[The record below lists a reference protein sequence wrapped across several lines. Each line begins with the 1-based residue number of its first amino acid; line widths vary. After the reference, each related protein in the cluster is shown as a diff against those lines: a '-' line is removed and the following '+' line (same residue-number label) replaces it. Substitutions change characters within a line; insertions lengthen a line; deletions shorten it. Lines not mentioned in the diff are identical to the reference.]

1 MTAFLYV
8 HPSTPDL
15 VQLLSLLHS
24 EVTYV
29 VDKNVYLKDIP
40 TDVTKVG
47 FLYHNKGA
55 FPFKMESPNS
65 MFYELKKSRPSIEA
79 IDLLSCGVKLPHVDL
94 ALVQNS
100 WLSIGGDVEVSASSV
115 DMGGEHWKSTHVLVN
130 GEVSEMEKN
139 HVGVYVGLKIGEWNH
154 KLAAV
159 VDTDSSTN
167 SFFTSL
173 EKFGLGDVSVFDKG
187 VTTDGS
193 ITNDDFKALNQD
205 EVLHVFKV
213 FDSRENNEF
222 DYPDDSSEFFKLIY
236 KNNIG
241 QNVTTVDLFK
251 NKEFTHSTG
260 SYNGPLKIY
269 DNGDLWVVVR
279 DVDFDF
285 VTADNVN
292 LKKTL
297 PHLDYY
303 KLTKTSDDTTD
314 PSTYDVSYT
323 LYNLTLDANK
333 KIPFSATTNTSYFAE
348 NFEPFKCELGYY
360 KQDDS
365 FGPYGGYHDS
375 KYLFEYANKS
385 GVTDDRVSRC
395 PAQFLPNGEGL
406 VNEDDAVVRELLDQ
420 YFEANEQFIEADNT
434 KKYLLLQ
441 IVLNKS
447 YNTDIDKDIWVQLTK
462 ITDNVIDSS
471 PKKYSVKVIDTG
483 SDTVSALFVLGDNV
497 VGSTDDYDI
506 SVDTVFR
513 VELLG
518 NVETVINS
526 DNNNEPYCN
535 FISYTPG
542 DYNASPKID
551 SGMNRIKVDFYNT
564 PVGTHK
570 LNMSRE
576 KYVKYNSASSTL
588 ETSGILTDFGASL
601 QDNKTEETENC
612 NVVTSSKYPSDGEFE
627 KIFSGV
633 SSELTSKCY
642 TELSD
647 ITVDGIGNEM
657 YMKLSTSV
665 SSLGPNIGFEGNSGV
680 SFINKDMLED
690 TTHNYVKMTL
700 EFANGGD
707 TTNGLLNI
715 SENKNIYFAMQ
726 GATKDDLNK
735 LKLLIN
741 PSVGD
746 FSSGDEVIT
755 EDHDIQ
761 DILKHFETSN
771 IKKWNNMI
779 ITQHVWSTESGNMY
793 SIMGYLVS
801 LFKKIQLVGGAD
813 KIDHAQY
820 NPKPFHY
827 YGYNPSIELL
837 GNFEIPTVTS
847 LEDIH
852 YFNLGSG
859 SNGSDTFK
867 LNDVL
872 EYGEEYQLVSG
883 LLDNGSPDIP
893 AKVEFYR
900 DVSGNELTKVLEMN
914 LESHEKTDDF
924 YETVFGHETNKRI
937 YKLPQLDVDEFI
949 IDSHVITSLANN
961 SSSVFNSS
969 DKTIDTFTMPSMSSF
984 VTTLDKIVDSTKLT
998 SSLTSIPTGIKIS
1011 KLDSYKNSFSS
1022 KTVVMYIKNNTDN
1035 ELFDLTFVLDK
1046 IPFTHTLT
1054 YNNKMLYLDLPLSFT
1069 ELTFTLNL
1077 ARINNIN
1084 QTVLSDYDI
1093 VFNVFDN
1100 ESNPKYREVEALR
1113 FTFDSKH
1120 DITGDIVNKDMLL
1133 LDFVNLEMKNWEEN
1147 VNNIISKGNANTNS
1161 TFNGVSFNSNVSM
1174 TGYSEFTET
1183 DSYKYYTDG
1192 EKVVMYKQVGSN
1204 KYTKFDNRYSL
1215 VNFEKDTNDYSMFGV
1230 FSSELTLNE
1239 VHEKLNN
1246 VFTLGKPETR
1256 TNNHYICFVGKF
1268 LDAGLTNNLGND
1280 DADDISI
1287 KAFHDEHKVR
1297 ESGYVALSVDLTEND
1312 LVPTDTSGNMLTNNV
1327 ELTTYEED
1335 VLVSRNLVD
1344 TSVSLRLERV
1354 INASPDGTQTSYLHL
1369 REYKTGGVSY
1379 DSADISNSTSLASAL
1394 PELLLI
1400 KNTMIPVSTGQL
1412 YKLTTDNDL
1421 TNPLLPLLTTFK
1433 YKLLN
1438 ETDEL
1443 HSNEDNHQYVVYL
1456 FNNGYNSM
1464 DIIDYTRRLIG
1475 TTDINDSNNTILSNI
1490 SYTENEALSH
1500 VMGLDDGTRT
1510 DLIMEELT
1518 SYKKHEKN
1526 MELIKKGNTVIG
1538 SKLGDL
1544 TADDYDLGGLTN
1556 VIDTSETV
1564 TETPGMHMMFYIS
1577 GLRRVDGGV
1586 EKFIVNRDVVDN
1598 RYNLTELL
1606 TNAISFK
1613 SYDQSVYVGNNTK
1626 QVIQLE
1632 QDLGVTNV
1640 KLNALLSE
1648 GSEDTPYE
1656 YGDYNENLQFIP
1668 SSTGFTFK
1676 SIGRV
1681 KNIDNI
1687 GVNIDN
1693 IEQCGV
1699 LSYQNINVPY
1709 EKHNGLTITLNN
1721 NLKFLV
1727 EKLNI
1732 DIDDIMRLDANM
1744 VVVPKTNI
1752 DINDKT
1758 KVDVTNINDINIIT
1772 YNFDDNVRDSNS
1784 IICKNKTTLYQRI
1797 NTDVNDSI
1805 NQFGDPSE
1813 DLFISLMVDM
1823 FKSDRT
1829 TLVSP
1834 IVVLY
1839 KHPQISSV
1847 RNAIENDPQYISSSM
1862 DFTKSI
1868 MSMRRL
1874 CYYKYNTIDN
1884 RQVVASRAGI
1894 KKTYK
1899 LLWETNLTDGPDV
1912 GNMTLQ
1918 QQSGVDHVTTTHRM
1932 KLKTGATSY
1941 DSDDKYNAV
1950 HKYLASSRSS
1960 DSFAVVW
1967 EIYKNGTDIM
1977 VCTYPSGYGHDSL
1990 SQANINDTLFEATT
2004 NTDMVVAYKTKLF
2017 TPYEDIYKHLD
2028 NKTGSDTDIQ
2038 HITRESPL
2046 LNTFFN
2052 GYISDYDSKTYS
2064 ITKDDPTRN
2073 LTERDLNGANAY
2085 LSNELY
2091 TIKNVDIVDCGHD
2104 NVQVET
2110 LYYFTSLLSRSLI
2123 DGVSNLTNAY
2133 WLLSDNDAGAFIDVP
2148 ESITSVY
2155 NDVDDYLEIRAF
2167 RKAIV
2172 SVLYNGLTSNQE
2184 EFFDKFMNV
2193 SVPYNYMDSNEVY
2206 DGAHMVY
2213 ILHKFRRSLISLRNV
2228 SKVVETCKF
2237 PIIWYDDEVNYYFTS
2252 KNYQT
2257 GDSDS
2262 NTKYDAV
2269 SKSFVHNVFG
2279 SEAYVLNLLADV
2291 AFHYESSTSSYIQN
2305 LKRYIKTMNAYRS
2318 VPETNI
2324 WFKKLDN
2331 EILGMNEYEA
2341 PYNVSLRQSTHIWH
2355 KYYMNSLRALF
2366 IFVNEGITKF
2376 INTSKIQKNGNMID
2390 YKDYVLDLHKNTI
2403 SGGSVLRLKSQFEKV
2418 PFTVDLSVKRIPDN
2432 LLMETTNFNIDGV
2445 EFAENT
2451 RLRLSILDLIGTPQQ
2466 LFIPLMLEF
2475 ETAEVEVI
2483 QSRKIEISTDYL
2495 LRALNKMPKLYL
2507 MNTIWYKV
2515 EKDANGTKTR
2525 KLVRVGD
2532 VNDMDNINGIPV
2544 LDVDYTEVES
2554 VRYENNRFDLGEY
2567 GLSTYMYDIL
2577 MGKSGTGNYI
2587 EDETLIKDLLLQDDY
2602 GRLKLDDVRDDV
2614 TARGELKDFRYHGDR
2629 FDSSRNAPL
2638 FADNV
2643 PNTRGGFAM
2652 QVIRMIK
2659 SGLINK
2665 PEDIAILGNEQAIVN
2680 KIRNHLKDNTSNV
2693 PTDEVNSNYAN
2704 IIQELNHQLTK
2715 VSDTEKTPMQAV
2727 IDQLYINDQQRFVV
2741 NEQLQKSSDY
2751 ADKLG
2756 EVYMLPLT
2764 SDDTFT
2770 IITTVEGKLKDPFD
2784 GNSNKINSLLDK
2796 INNKLINPQDC
2807 NPIPDHDKTSIESIS
2822 LTGTPINTLVKDT
2835 TVTPVT
2841 GTRSSSSE
2849 GVYKFCENVLVDPTI
2864 GPFEKNVADIKLDVT
2879 DNDYG
2884 KLINGKVHWVHP
2896 DGNVTDNGSKY
2907 FEASDVDINKY
2918 DAVVSDHETKFNGLL
2933 STSSDQSISDK
2944 YLKLKERSFTVL
2956 YGLNDIRDTSSVSYQ
2971 NYRENLTLSSMY
2983 DNGVRKFESKFFPTV
2998 DPMLKMSDEGVV
3010 FDTSGNIVIENSDGN
3025 TIDGFNFDYLVPSSE
3040 TNLEDHLEKSTDDR
3054 RRFRLA
3060 VGDTDN
3066 MDIEGF
3072 VNTFI
3077 ILELINK
3084 HRDDPSYTMSKFKKY
3099 AIMNIEIPV
3108 DIYKVRSFNTLVKIE
3123 FSAGTNVIDGNL
3135 EVSDFEY
3142 IDFVV
3147 MEHSDDIRL
3156 AMIENHK
3163 LPKVDEEI
3171 VAVKFGH
3178 RLNVSKENDN
3188 KDEFGF
3194 SFGVDIDGSP
3204 DITSNEAMN
3213 QVIDENNLEFTSS
3226 ETLINPNNIDI
3237 NDKINTKINEN
3248 TP

>member
-1 MTAFLYV
+1 MTTFLYV

-15 VQLLSLLHS
+15 VQLLSLLQS
-24 EVTYV
+24 DVTYV

-40 TDVTKVG
+40 VDVKKVG
-47 FLYHNKGA
+47 FLYHNTRA

-65 MFYELKKSRPSIEA
+65 LFYELKKCRPDIEA
-79 IDLLSCGVKLPHVDL
+79 IDILSCGVKLPQVDL
-94 ALVQNS
+94 ALIQSS
-100 WLSIGGDVEVSASSV
+100 WMDVGGDVEVSACLV
-115 DMGGEHWKSTHVLVN
+115 EMGGDQWNSTHVMVN
-130 GEVSEMEKN
+130 GEVSEKEKS
-139 HVGVYVGLKIGEWNH
+139 HVGVYVGLQIGEWKH
-154 KLAAV
+154 KLSKM
-159 VDTDSSTN
+159 VDVESSTN

-173 EKFGLGDVSVFDKG
+173 EKFGFD
-187 VTTDGS
+187 VTTFNDTIVQGNV
-193 ITNDDFKALNQD
+193 TNDDFKALNQG
-205 EVLHVFKV
+205 EVLHVFKLY
-213 FDSRENNEF
+213 DSRDDNDIN
-222 DYPDDSSEFFKLIY
+222 YPVDFSGFFKLDY
-236 KNNIG
+236 KNNFGESVSQTKI
-241 QNVTTVDLFK
+241 DLL
-251 NKEFTHSTG
+251 NRENFTN
-260 SYNGPLKIY
+260 YNGHLTIY
-269 DNGDLWVVVR
+269 DGDSKGDIWFVVR
-279 DVDFDF
+279 DIDFDF
-285 VTADNVN
+285 ITADDMN
-292 LKKTL
+292 LNLAKPNL
-297 PHLDYY
+297 EHY
-303 KLTKTSDDTTD
+303 KIEKTSNNTLE
-314 PSTYDVSYT
+314 PSNYT
-323 LYNLTLDANK
+323 ITHTQYSLFGSTNSENK
-333 KIPFSATTNTSYFAE
+333 KLSFEATSFTSYFAA
-348 NFEPFKCELGYY
+348 NFEPFKCSLGHYQ
-360 KQDDS
+360 QDAS
-365 FGPYGGYHDS
+365 FGPYGGYSDAE
-375 KYLFEYANKS
+375 YLFEYANKS
-385 GVTDDRVSRC
+385 GVTDDRGSNCLVELS
-395 PAQFLPNGEGL
+395 PNASGL
-406 VNEDDAVVRELLDQ
+406 VDKDDNVVNTLLDK
-420 YFEANEQFIEADNT
+420 YFEANEQYIDASISDNT
-434 KKYLLLQ
+434 DYLLLQ
-441 IVLNKS
+441 VVLNKS
-447 YNTDIDKDIWVQLTK
+447 YNNVFDKDIWVQLTK
-462 ITDNVIDSS
+462 IDNTGSEPD
-471 PKKYSVKVIDTG
+471 PKKYSIKVLDNNDKTI
-483 SDTVSALFVLGDNV
+483 SAIFVLGDSNG
-497 VGSTDDYDI
+497 GSYNINQDI
-506 SVDTVFR
+506 EFR

-518 NVETVINS
+518 NVERLVS
-526 DNNNEPYCN
+526 KDNDNEPYCN
-535 FISYTPG
+535 FIHYTPG
-542 DYNASPKID
+542 DFTATPKVVSVMKRQQVNFYDTIGVD
-551 SGMNRIKVDFYNT
+551 KMDKMIK
-564 PVGTHK
+564 H
-570 LNMSRE
+570 
-576 KYVKYNSASSTL
+576 KYVKYSHVSKTL
-588 ETSGILTDFGASL
+588 EVLVDSSFTDSKAETT
-601 QDNKTEETENC
+601 TEC
-612 NVVTSSKYPSDGEFE
+612 NVITASKYDETLGDFE
-627 KIFSGV
+627 KIFSD
-633 SSELTSKCY
+633 SSSVLTSKCY

-647 ITVDGIGNEM
+647 ITVDGSGNEI

-665 SSLGPNIGFEGNSGV
+665 FNSNLQSNAGFQGNSGV
-680 SFINKDMLED
+680 SFIPETMLID
-690 TTHNYVKMTL
+690 TTYNYVNMSLT
-700 EFANGGD
+700 FDDGV
-707 TTNGLLNI
+707 
-715 SENKNIYFAMQ
+715 KNFYFAMQ
-726 GATKDDLNK
+726 GATEADLNN
-735 LKLLIN
+735 LKKDIFN
-741 PSVGD
+741 GFFTTQDV
-746 FSSGDEVIT
+746 VMT

-761 DILKHFETSN
+761 DVLKYFKTYDSNDQLETPNIPN
-771 IKKWNNMI
+771 IKIWNNMI
-779 ITQHVWSTESGNMY
+779 ITKHLWTVNGGVNMY
-793 SIMGYLVS
+793 SILGYLIS
-801 LFKKIQLVGGAD
+801 LFKKIQLVDVAS

-827 YGYNPSIELL
+827 YGYNPPIELL
-837 GNFEIPTVTS
+837 EKLEIPQDAD
-847 LEDIH
+847 LDDIH
-852 YFNLGSG
+852 YFNLGEG
-859 SNGSDTFK
+859 SNGSDTFI
-867 LNDVL
+867 LNGVL
-872 EYGEEYQLVSG
+872 EDGEKYKLVSG
-883 LLDNGSPDIP
+883 LLDNGAPSTP

-914 LESHEKTDDF
+914 LDSHTKTDDF
-924 YETVFGHETNKRI
+924 YETVFGYEPNQRF
-937 YKLPQLDVDEFI
+937 YELPQTDVDEFV
-949 IDSHVITSLANN
+949 IDSHVITSIANN
-961 SSSVFNSS
+961 TSSVFNSS
-969 DKTIDTFTMPSMSSF
+969 DNSIDTFTMPSMSSF
-984 VTTLDKIVDSTKLT
+984 VTRLDNIVDSTKLT
-998 SSLTSIPTGIKIS
+998 SSLTSVPTGIKIS

-1022 KTVVMYIKNNTDN
+1022 KTVVVYIKKKDDN
-1035 ELFDLTFVLDK
+1035 KLFDLTYIMDK
-1046 IPFTHTLT
+1046 IPFTHKLSF
-1054 YNNKMLYLDLPLSFT
+1054 NNKMLYLDIPLSFT
-1069 ELTFTLNL
+1069 ELTFNLNL
-1077 ARINNIN
+1077 ARINNVYN
-1084 QTVLSDYDI
+1084 TDLSHYDI

-1113 FTFDSKH
+1113 FTFDSKV
-1120 DITGDIVNKDMLL
+1120 DITNLIVNKDMLL
-1133 LDFVNLEMKNWEEN
+1133 LDFANLEMKNWEEN
-1147 VNNIISKGNANTNS
+1147 MENIISKGNSKSNT

-1183 DSYKYYTDG
+1183 DNYNYYTDG
-1192 EKVVMYKQVGSN
+1192 NGNVVMYKQVGSN
-1204 KYTKFDNRYSL
+1204 KYNKFDNRYSL
-1215 VNFEKDTNDYSMFGV
+1215 VNFKRDGDVDDYSMFGV

-1246 VFTLGKPETR
+1246 VFSLGKPSTR

-1268 LDAGLTNNLGND
+1268 LDNSLPNNTGNSD
-1280 DADDISI
+1280 PDKISI

-1297 ESGYVALSVDLTEND
+1297 ESGYVALSVDLTDND
-1312 LVPTDTSGNMLTNNV
+1312 LVPTDPSGNYLTNNPN
-1327 ELTTYEED
+1327 LTTYEED

-1344 TSVSLRLERV
+1344 TSVALRLER
-1354 INASPDGTQTSYLHL
+1354 IENTSGVTSRYLQV

-1379 DSADISNSTSLASAL
+1379 SSDDISKSTSLASLL

-1400 KNTMIPVSTGQL
+1400 KNTMIPISNGQL
-1412 YKLTTDNDL
+1412 YTLTTAND
-1421 TNPLLPLLTTFK
+1421 PMYPLLTTFK
-1433 YKLLN
+1433 YVLLN

-1443 HSNEDNHQYVVYL
+1443 HSNVDNNQYVVYL

-1475 TTDINDSNNTILSNI
+1475 TTDINDSNDTILENI
-1490 SYTENEALSH
+1490 SYTENEALAH
-1500 VMGLDDGTRT
+1500 VMGQDDGTRT

-1518 SYKKHEKN
+1518 SYKKHENN
-1526 MELIKKGNTVIG
+1526 MELIKKGNTVIS

-1564 TETPGMHMMFYIS
+1564 TETPGMHLMFYIS
-1577 GLRRVDGGV
+1577 GVRDVNGVVDR
-1586 EKFIVNRDVVDN
+1586 FIVNRDFVDN
-1598 RYNLTELL
+1598 QYNLTELL
-1606 TNAISFK
+1606 SNAISFK
-1613 SYDQSVYVGNNTK
+1613 SYDQSVYIGNNTK

-1632 QDLGVTNV
+1632 QDLSVNNV
-1640 KLNALLSE
+1640 KLNALLNE
-1648 GSEDTPYE
+1648 GDENTKYE

-1668 SSTGFTFK
+1668 SSNGFTFK

-1681 KNIDNI
+1681 KDIDNI
-1687 GVNIDN
+1687 GINIDN

-1732 DIDDIMRLDANM
+1732 DMENIKSLDVNM

-1752 DINDKT
+1752 DINDKK

-1772 YNFDDNVRDSNS
+1772 YNFNDSVNDSNS
-1784 IICKNKTTLYQRI
+1784 IICKNKTSLYRD
-1797 NTDVNDSI
+1797 NSTENSTEKP
-1805 NQFGDPSE
+1805 FGDTGD
-1813 DLFISLMVDM
+1813 DLFFSLMVDM

-1874 CYYKYNTIDN
+1874 CYYKYNTIHY
-1884 RQVVASRAGI
+1884 RQLKSSHTGT

-1899 LLWETNLTDGPDV
+1899 LLWETNLIGGPDV

-1918 QQSGVDHVTTTHRM
+1918 QQGGVNHVTTTHRM
-1932 KLKTGATSY
+1932 KMKIDATLY
-1941 DSDDKYNAV
+1941 EKEQEKYNAV
-1950 HKYLASSRSS
+1950 HKYLSSSRSS

-1967 EIYKNGTDIM
+1967 EVYKNGTDIM
-1977 VCTYPSGYGHDSL
+1977 VCAYSDISKEY
-1990 SQANINDTLFEATT
+1990 INDTLFEATT
-2004 NTDMVVAYKTKLF
+2004 NADMVVGYKTKLF
-2017 TPYEDIYKHLD
+2017 TPYEDIYKHID
-2028 NKTGSDTDIQ
+2028 NKTGTDTDIQ

-2052 GYISDYDSKTYS
+2052 GYISNYGSKTYS
-2064 ITKDDPTRN
+2064 ITKDDPTRL

-2123 DGVSNLTNAY
+2123 EGVSNLTNAY

-2213 ILHKFRRSLISLRNV
+2213 ILHKFRRSLVSLRNKN
-2228 SKVVETCKF
+2228 KVVETCKF
-2237 PIIWYDDEVNYYFTS
+2237 PIIWYDDDVNYYFTS
-2252 KNYQT
+2252 KHYKTN
-2257 GDSDS
+2257 DDDS

-2269 SKSFVHNVFG
+2269 SKSFVHNMFG

-2291 AFHYESSTSSYIQN
+2291 AFHYDSSTSSYIQN
-2305 LKRYIKTMNAYRS
+2305 LKRYIKTMNAFRS
-2318 VPETNI
+2318 SIETNT

-2331 EILGMNEYEA
+2331 DILGMNEYD
-2341 PYNVSLRQSTHIWH
+2341 PKYNTSLRESTHIWH
-2355 KYYMNSLRALF
+2355 KYYMNTLRALF

-2376 INTSKIQKNGNMID
+2376 INTDKIKSYTNTVD
-2390 YKDYVLDLHKNTI
+2390 YKEYVLDLHKNTI
-2403 SGGSVLRLKSQFEKV
+2403 SGGSVLRLKSQFEKI

-2451 RLRLSILDLIGTPQQ
+2451 RLRLSILDLIGTPQK

-2507 MNTIWYKV
+2507 MNTIWYEV
-2515 EKDANGTKTR
+2515 TKDENGTKTR
-2525 KLVRVGD
+2525 KLKYVGD
-2532 VNDMDNINGIPV
+2532 VNDLSDKSGIPV

-2554 VRYENNRFDLGEY
+2554 LRYKNVRFDLRKY
-2567 GLSTYMYDIL
+2567 GLATYMYDIL
-2577 MGKSGTGNYI
+2577 MGKSGNGDYAG
-2587 EDETLIKDLLLQDDY
+2587 DETLIKDLLLQEEY

-2629 FDSSRNAPL
+2629 FDTSRNAPL

-2693 PTDEVNSNYAN
+2693 PMDEANDNYAN
-2704 IIQELNHQLTK
+2704 IIQELNHQLTM
-2715 VSDTEKTPMQAV
+2715 VSDTDKSPMQAV
-2727 IDQLYINDQQRFVV
+2727 IDQLYINDQQRFIV

-2756 EVYMLPLT
+2756 ELYMLPLT

-2796 INNKLINPQDC
+2796 INNKLINPQDG

-2835 TVTPVT
+2835 SVTPVT
-2841 GTRSSSSE
+2841 GTRSSDSE

-2864 GPFEKNVADIKLDVT
+2864 GPFEKNVADILNDDT

-2884 KLINGKVHWVHP
+2884 KLISGDVHWVHP
-2896 DGNVTDNGSKY
+2896 DGNVDDGGLQY
-2907 FEASDVDINKY
+2907 FKASNADMNKY
-2918 DAVVSDHETKFNGLL
+2918 EAVKIEHEKKFDGLL
-2933 STSSDQSISDK
+2933 STTTLDQSISDK
-2944 YLKLKERSFTVL
+2944 YLKLKERSFTIL
-2956 YGLNDIRDTSSVSYQ
+2956 YGLNEINETSSTSYQ

-2983 DNGVRKFESKFFPTV
+2983 DNGVRKFESKLFPTV
-2998 DPMLKMSDEGVV
+2998 DPMFKMSDQGVD
-3010 FDTSGNIVIENSDGN
+3010 FDTSGNLIIVDISGNEIAKGFNLDYLAPVGETPLESHLENS
-3025 TIDGFNFDYLVPSSE
+3025 
-3040 TNLEDHLEKSTDDR
+3040 TDER
-3054 RRFRLA
+3054 RRFRLT

-3066 MDIEGF
+3066 PVIRDF
-3072 VNTFI
+3072 VQKHI
-3077 ILELINK
+3077 IDKLTPGIGNYE
-3084 HRDDPSYTMSKFKKY
+3084 RY

-3108 DIYKVRSFNTLVKIE
+3108 DVYKVRSFNTLVKIE
-3123 FSAGTNVIDGNL
+3123 VISS
-3135 EVSDFEY
+3135 EDFNDISGVDD
-3142 IDFVV
+3142 IDFVDFAI
-3147 MEHSDDIRL
+3147 MEHSNDIRL
-3156 AMIENHK
+3156 AIIENHL
-3163 LPKVDEEI
+3163 LPKIDEKI
-3171 VAVKFGH
+3171 VSVKFGH
-3178 RLNVSKENDN
+3178 RLNLSEENFN

-3194 SFGVDIDGSP
+3194 TFEQDIDGSP
-3204 DITSNEAMN
+3204 DVIANDAMN
-3213 QVIDENNLEFTSS
+3213 KVIEENELEFNLDGTI
-3226 ETLINPNNIDI
+3226 TNLPNNFDI
-3237 NDKINTKINEN
+3237 NGAINTKINE
-3248 TP
+3248 TPL